1 MTRREVLIPS
11 GAAAALLA
19 ALVLHALWSRP
30 EPVTGAH
37 PAGRAPR
44 IRPDY
49 ADVVIPPNI
58 APLNF
63 TVLEPGRRHYVRISG
78 GRGKAI
84 DIHCDS
90 AGIVIPLKPWRR
102 LLQANRG
109 QAIRL
114 DVHIQTHTGQWR
126 RFEPIR
132 QTVAREEI
140 DPYLVYRLI
149 RPLYNVYVNV
159 AIHQRNLETYDESPV
174 VDGRLFGNGC
184 VNCHTFLNHRTRK
197 MLVHVRG
204 SAGVAM
210 LLGSNGRITRVD
222 TRTKYNR
229 SPAAYGCWHPSGK
242 LLTFSANRLTL
253 FMHAVGE
260 TRDVFDYTSDL
271 GCYVLAEKAV
281 KSSRHITRP
290 ERLETFP
297 TWSPDGKWLYFSSAP
312 KTPIER
318 YRQVKY
324 DLMRI
329 SYDSRADTWGQP
341 ETVLSARETNRS
353 ITEPRISPDGRF
365 VMFCMAE
372 YGNFPVYQP
381 SSDLYLMD
389 LRTRSY
395 RKLAVNSGRCES
407 WHCWSSSGRW
417 FVFSSKRR
425 DGVFAKPYFSYF
437 DASGKAHKP
446 FVLPQRD
453 GDFYESFLKTYNVP
467 ELVTGPVAP
476 GPGDFARAVLA
487 TEGALTAHAI
497 SGATQGPPKPGD

>member
-11 GAAAALLA
+11 GVVAALLA
-19 ALVLHALWSRP
+19 GAAAHAVWSRP
-30 EPVTGAH
+30 GPVIGAH

-49 ADVVIPPNI
+49 ASGVIPPNI

-63 TVLEPGRRHYVRISG
+63 TVLEPGRRYYVRISG
-78 GRGKAI
+78 SRGKAI
-84 DIHCDS
+84 HVHRNS
-90 AGIVIPLKPWRR
+90 AGIAIPAGPWRR

-109 QAIRL
+109 QAIVL
-114 DVHIQTHTGQWR
+114 DVHVEAETGRWI

-132 QTVAREEI
+132 QTVADEEI
-140 DPYLVYRLI
+140 DSYLVYRLI
-149 RPLYNVYVNV
+149 RPLYNLYANV
-159 AIHQRNLETYDESPV
+159 AIYQRNLETYDESPV
-174 VDGRLFGNGC
+174 VDGRLFGDGC
-184 VNCHTFLNHRTRK
+184 VNCHTFLNHRTRN

-204 SAGVAM
+204 SAGAAM
-210 LLGSNGRITRVD
+210 LLGGGGRVRRVD

-242 LLTFSANRLTL
+242 FLTFSVNKLRE
-253 FMHAVGE
+253 FNHSVGE
-260 TRDVFDYTSDL
+260 TRDVFDYASDL
-271 GCYVLAEKAV
+271 GCYVVDGGAV
-281 KSSRHITRP
+281 RSSRHITRP

-297 TWSPDGKWLYFSSAP
+297 TWSPDGKWLYFCSAP

-324 DLMRI
+324 DLMRVA
-329 SYDSRADTWGQP
+329 YDETAGTWGEP
-341 ETVLSARETNRS
+341 RTVLSARETNRS
-353 ITEPRISPDGRF
+353 ITEPRVSPDGRF

-389 LRTRSY
+389 RRTGEHR
-395 RKLAVNSGRCES
+395 RLAINSDRCES
-407 WHCWSSSGRW
+407 WHCWSSNGRW

-437 DASGKAHKP
+437 DAEGKAHKP
-446 FVLPQRD
+446 FVLPQKD
-453 GDFYESFLKTYNVP
+453 GDFYESFLRTYNVP
-467 ELVTGPVAP
+467 ELVTEAVDL
-476 GPGDFARAVLA
+476 GPGDFARAVLTA
-487 TEGALTAHAI
+487 EAALKAHAI
-497 SGATQGPPKPGD
+497 SGATPKLPTPGS